1 MFSAKFYCGNR
12 CAKFN
17 LCTRWCV
24 MEKSSYQ
31 VFNQFIIMLSC
42 YIISSG
48 YHCISE
54 LLRRVIIYLWLLEL
68 DNFWCART
76 VPIMEF
82 FFLKYLFL
90 ILLNFY
96 LIILIIICSF
106 CLQKFREKLPS
117 YGKKEASISHANVLL
132 SWITSSAKTSLL
144 VFRFDLFIFLLLF
157 AFLPHL

>member
-1 MFSAKFYCGNR
+1 MYKMMCNG
-12 CAKFN
+12 K
-17 LCTRWCV
+17 
-24 MEKSSYQ
+24 
-31 VFNQFIIMLSC
+31 VFLPSIQSIYRNVIMQHHFKC
-42 YIISSG
+42 
-48 YHCISE
+48 
-54 LLRRVIIYLWLLEL
+54 RVSIYLWLLEL
-68 DNFWCART
+68 DNFWCARI

-96 LIILIIICSF
+96 LIILLIICSF

-132 SWITSSAKTSLL
+132 SWIASSAKTSLL
-144 VFRFDLFIFLLLF
+144 VFRFDLFFFLLLF